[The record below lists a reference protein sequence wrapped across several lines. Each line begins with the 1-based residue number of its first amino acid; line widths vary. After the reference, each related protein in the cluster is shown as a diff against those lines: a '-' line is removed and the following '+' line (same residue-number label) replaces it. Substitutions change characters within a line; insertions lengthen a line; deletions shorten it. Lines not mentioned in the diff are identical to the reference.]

1 MKLDQSLIDRR
12 QFLDGVIV
20 AGAAG
25 LGVVGAYTA
34 MGSLIGADE
43 PEPKEALV
51 KGKALEALA
60 KERFVLVK
68 YGPTPVIV
76 FTLPGGQ
83 LQALSGLCTHSRC
96 NVRYRPA
103 ENDLYCA
110 CHQGRYTADGVN
122 VPGTPPPRPL
132 RKFNVERLADGTLR
146 ITAVKM
152 ETQTGDAKA

>member
-25 LGVVGAYTA
+25 LGVVGAYA
-34 MGSLIGADE
+34 ALGSLIGADE
-43 PEPKEALV
+43 PEPKEAV
-51 KGKALEALA
+51 VNSKSLEALA
-60 KERFVLVK
+60 KDGFVLVPF
-68 YGPTPVIV
+68 GPAPVIV
-76 FTLPGGQ
+76 FTLPDGT
-83 LQALSGLCTHSRC
+83 LRALSGLCTHSRC

-110 CHQGRYTADGVN
+110 CHQGRYFADGTN

-132 RKFNVERLADGTLR
+132 RPYNVERLADGTIR
-146 ITAVKM
+146 VTPIKA
-152 ETQTGDAKA
+152 ETKGGEAKA

>member
-1 MKLDQSLIDRR
+1 MKLEQSLIDRR

-34 MGSLIGADE
+34 MGSLIGAEERE
-43 PEPKEALV
+43 PEKALV
-51 KGKALEALA
+51 NGKALEALA
-60 KERFVLVK
+60 KDKFVLVPF
-68 YGPTPVIV
+68 GPAPVIV
-76 FTLPGGQ
+76 FTLPDGT
-83 LQALSGLCTHSRC
+83 LRALSGLCTHSRC

-110 CHQGRYTADGVN
+110 CHQGRYMADGTN

-132 RKFNVERLADGTLR
+132 GKYNVERLADGT
-146 ITAVKM
+146 ICVTPIKAA
-152 ETQTGDAKA
+152 TQRADTKA